1 MLMALIIFD
10 KPRKIEYT
18 IGACNSVTVNDI
30 SMIYK
35 RETMYEC
42 LIRIIHNILGVFDE

>member
-1 MLMALIIFD
+1 MLPVIFD

-18 IGACNSVTVNDI
+18 IGTCNSVTVNDI

-35 RETMYEC
+35 RETMYQC
-42 LIRIIHNILGVFDE
+42 LILVIPGILGVFE